1 MNDYMYH
8 SGNDNR
14 KFTNETFYKSV
25 VKSVEKK
32 IKRNLSRSEINE
44 SISFIKKLDPS
55 LLSPEYQG
63 KTIPIM
69 ITTLSNEFQKFNCK
83 IPEYDDSQQI
93 LRETIGL
100 TSESGTTHGVYD
112 NPKFHLRNKKKDN
125 VYKPPTNSQVN
136 ELTNSQVN
144 ELTNSQVNELTNSQ
158 VNELTNTPNDINN
171 FLGISNTEDITRVL
185 NPNALYRKNFML
197 LDSRYRILSGSTIDG
212 ISTFSWNYILKSQIE
227 AQGSV
232 NIIGNVRDIIA
243 MRVYP
248 FRIPYVASADN
259 KYSRISMFV
268 EELGSQAFVAH
279 ENRKFHFML
288 RASIDSEFIDVET
301 SEFNDGF
308 FYFEKPITTLNTLTL
323 SFGSPL
329 EKIIF
334 PNDRSWCSIDYFS
347 LSPLTLI
354 TTYVNSPLGSSL
366 QKHGLNNGD
375 RVYFEL
381 FNVGDVPSTLVDQKL
396 INDTIKETINQ
407 VDGFLVNV
415 IDDTSFSI
423 SYDTSE
429 IQNPL
434 PNIRFRVFFGSKRM
448 FIPIELT
455 YIMPSIVD

>member
-1 MNDYMYH
+1 MNDYIY
-8 SGNDNR
+8 NPENNNR
-14 KFTNETFYKSV
+14 NFTNETFYKNV
-25 VKSVEKK
+25 IKSVEKK
-32 IKRNLSRSEINE
+32 IKRGLSRSEINE
-44 SISFIKKLDPS
+44 SISFIKKLDPA

-69 ITTLSNEFQKFNCK
+69 ITTLSKEFQKFDCK
-83 IPEYDDSQQI
+83 ISEYNDSQQI
-93 LRETIGL
+93 LKETIGL
-100 TSESGTTHGVYD
+100 TSESGTAHGVYD
-112 NPKFHLRNKKKDN
+112 DPTFYLRTQKKSDIDKLPNIPQNIPQNIPPNNINK
-125 VYKPPTNSQVN
+125 
-136 ELTNSQVN
+136 
-144 ELTNSQVNELTNSQ
+144 
-158 VNELTNTPNDINN
+158 
-171 FLGISNTEDITRVL
+171 FLGISNSEDAVRVM
-185 NPNALYRKNFML
+185 NPNALHRKNFML

-212 ISTFSWNYILKSQIE
+212 ISTFSWNYVLKSQIE

-232 NIIGNVRDIIA
+232 NIIGNVRDIVA
-243 MRVYP
+243 MRVFP
-248 FRIPYVASADN
+248 FRIPYVESADN

-288 RASIDSEFIDVET
+288 RSSIDSEFIDLET
-301 SEFNDGF
+301 NKFNDGF

-329 EKIIF
+329 EKITF

-366 QKHGLNNGD
+366 QEHGLNNGD

-381 FNVGDVPSTLVDQKL
+381 FNVGDVPSALIDQKL
-396 INDTIKETINQ
+396 INDTIKETINR
-407 VDGFLVNV
+407 VDGFLVTV
-415 IDDTSFSI
+415 IDSTSFNI
-423 SYDTSE
+423 NYDTSD

-448 FIPIELT
+448 FIPVELT
-455 YIMPSIVD
+455 YIMPSIED